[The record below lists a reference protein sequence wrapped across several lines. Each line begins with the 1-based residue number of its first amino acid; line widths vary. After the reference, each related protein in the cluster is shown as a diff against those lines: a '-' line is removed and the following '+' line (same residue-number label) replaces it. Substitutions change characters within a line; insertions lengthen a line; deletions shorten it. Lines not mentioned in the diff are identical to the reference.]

1 MHEVAEEICR
11 YAGLT
16 RGSRGA
22 TELLAQTR
30 TLADQCVLD
39 PRADLGIGEV
49 HFPEF
54 EVSRSLCRSA
64 VPRPPR
70 AGAAPGHSGPG
81 STADARAQSAL

>member
-1 MHEVAEEICR
+1 MHDVAEEICR

-54 EVSRSLCRSA
+54 EV
-64 VPRPPR
+64 VPPARGGAPSS
-70 AGAAPGHSGPG
+70 AGAGLRGLA
-81 STADARAQSAL
+81 